1 MSSESKK
8 TQTPSES
15 KPKKKA
21 AKSKVSKEKQLLL
34 EQITNEKVEIEEKHL
49 RLKAEFENFRRRKE
63 KEISKLLE
71 YEGLDVF
78 TQLLP
83 LFDDIERL
91 LKAFHDSKENIDD
104 SLIIGA
110 DMIQSKIDKFLSDW
124 KLKTFGAAGD
134 ELDADY
140 HDALMI
146 RSEAGKNDEEILE
159 VFEKGYLYK
168 DRVIRHAKVV
178 VNKS

>member
-1 MSSESKK
+1 MSSEPKK
-8 TQTPSES
+8 TKKKTDT
-15 KPKKKA
+15 KPKKAPKPRG
-21 AKSKVSKEKQLLL
+21 SKEKELLDKV
-34 EQITNEKVEIEEKHL
+34 TAEKAAMEEKYL

-71 YEGLDVF
+71 YEGVEIF
-78 TQLLP
+78 NQLLP

-91 LKAFHDSKENIDD
+91 LKAFYKSKENVDD
-104 SLIIGA
+104 SLIKGTE
-110 DMIQSKIDKFLSDW
+110 MIQSKIDKFLSDW
-124 KLKTFGAAGD
+124 KVEAFGEPGD
-134 ELDADY
+134 ELDAEL

-146 RSEAGKNDEEILE
+146 RSDAGKKDEEILE
-159 VFEKGYLYK
+159 VFEKGYRYK

>member
-8 TQTPSES
+8 AQTPSES
-15 KPKKKA
+15 KPKKKTP
-21 AKSKVSKEKQLLL
+21 KPKVSKDKQLL
-34 EQITNEKVEIEEKHL
+34 EQILNEKVEIEEKHL

-104 SLIIGA
+104 SLIKGA